1 MTRGFLIFAFN
12 NEVLD
17 YLGHA
22 LWIADRIERILGL
35 PTSIVTDEASAGT
48 KQNVQHNLIIT
59 EALAGHQ
66 RNFNIHE
73 DGNVATWKNV
83 NRFQA
88 YDLSPYDETVVIDA
102 DYIVN
107 SDQLLNLFSS
117 PEDFLVHRK
126 PYDITDRKSFQPYD
140 YLPKYKFP
148 HYWATVIFF
157 RKSEFAKTIF
167 DTIKMIRENYTHYSR
182 VYKFRSSPF
191 RNDYVVSVALSIVYG
206 HRINSIP
213 EIPWNMPMVA
223 NNADIVQLDDRK
235 FEIQYQKNVNRTD
248 KPMRVMVQDHDI
260 HFLNKF
266 SLEKMIN
273 G

>member
-22 LWIADRIERILGL
+22 LWIADRIESILKL

-66 RNFNIHE
+66 RNFNIHD

-88 YDLSPYDETVVIDA
+88 YDLSPYDETVLIDS

-107 SDQLLNLFSS
+107 SDQLLTLFEST
-117 PEDFLVHRK
+117 EDFLVHRK
-126 PYDITDRKSFQPYD
+126 PHDISNRDNFRTYD
-140 YLPKYKFP
+140 YLPRYQFP

-157 RKSEFAKTIF
+157 RKSEFAKTVF
-167 DTIKMIRENYTHYSR
+167 DTIKMIRENYAHYSR
-182 VYKFRSSPF
+182 IYKFRSNPF
-191 RNDYVVSVALSIVYG
+191 RNDYVVSIALSIVYG

-213 EIPWNMPMVA
+213 NIPWNMPMIA
-223 NNADIVQLDDRK
+223 TDAEIKKIDNNS
-235 FEIQYQKNVNRTD
+235 FELAYSKKD
-248 KPMRVMVQDHDI
+248 KPMRVIISDQDI

-266 SLEKMIN
+266 SLEKMVN

>member
-35 PTSIVTDEASAGT
+35 PTSIVTDEASART
-48 KQNVQHNLIIT
+48 KQNVQHNLIMT

-73 DGNVATWKNV
+73 DG
-83 NRFQA
+83 
-88 YDLSPYDETVVIDA
+88 
-102 DYIVN
+102 
-107 SDQLLNLFSS
+107 
-117 PEDFLVHRK
+117 
-126 PYDITDRKSFQPYD
+126 KSFRHYD

-157 RKSEFAKTIF
+157 RKSKFSKIVFETIQ
-167 DTIKMIRENYTHYSR
+167 MIRENYAHYSR
-182 VYKFRSSPF
+182 IYKFRSNPF
-191 RNDYVVSVALSIVYG
+191 RNDYVVSIALSIVYG
-206 HRINSIP
+206 HRINNIP
-213 EIPWNMPMVA
+213 EIPWNMPMIA
-223 NNADIVQLDDRK
+223 TNAKIMQLDDCK
-235 FEIQYQKNVNRTD
+235 FEIQYQKTINKSD
-248 KPMRVMVQDHDI
+248 KLMRVTVQDHDI